1 MDLSFSRQLLV
12 EQISKY
18 EPLEVNN
25 SNLRLSAV
33 MLLICEIDQKDK
45 LIFQSRSNYVRH
57 HKGEISLP
65 GGAKDSNDTNLMATA
80 LRETQE
86 EIGVSAGIINIV
98 GQLDDTET
106 WTGYLI
112 RPYVGLISN
121 TEKIVFSL
129 AEKEVVEILEIPIDY
144 LLSNESKG
152 WKMVNNQGVPSLEE
166 GYIWGDHIIWGAT
179 ARIVRQF
186 IDILYK
192 DEN

>member
-1 MDLSFSRQLLV
+1 MNLTFSRQLFLD
-12 EQISKY
+12 QISQY
-18 EPLEVNN
+18 IPLEVDN

-33 MLLICEIDQKDK
+33 MLLICQIDGEDK

-65 GGAKDSNDTNLMATA
+65 GGAKDPDDINLKETA

-86 EIGVSAGIINIV
+86 EIGIDPEMIHVV

-112 RPYVGLISN
+112 RPYIGLVPTSADI
-121 TEKIVFSL
+121 IFSL

-144 LLSNESKG
+144 LLSDKAKG
-152 WKMVNNQGVPSLEE
+152 WKMVNNQGLSSVEE
-166 GYIWGDHIIWGAT
+166 GYVWGEHIIWGAT
-179 ARIVRQF
+179 ARIIRQF
-186 IDILYK
+186 INMYK

>member
-1 MDLSFSRQLLV
+1 MDLSFSSQLLL

-18 EPLEVNN
+18 VPLEVNN
-25 SNLRLSAV
+25 PDLRPSAV
-33 MLLICEIDQKDK
+33 MLLICEIDQEEK
-45 LIFQSRSNYVRH
+45 LIFQSRSHHVRH

-65 GGAKDSNDTNLMATA
+65 GGAKDPEDMNLMITA

-86 EIGVSAGIINIV
+86 EIGINPSIIDII

-112 RPYVGLISN
+112 RPYIGLVSD
-121 TEKIVFSL
+121 TEKVIFSL
-129 AEKEVVEILEIPIDY
+129 AEKEVIELLDIPIDY
-144 LLSNESKG
+144 LLSEESKG
-152 WKMVNNQGVPSLEE
+152 WKMVDNQGVPSLEE
-166 GYIWGDHIIWGAT
+166 GYIWNEHIIWGAT

-192 DEN
+192 DKK